1 MQYVGKVRQEIGI
14 RTIFNMLGP
23 LLNPGNVQSQI
34 VGVYSEEV
42 QNIYGNVLKKM
53 NRNKSI
59 IVSGGNGM
67 DEININ
73 GENKIL
79 VPGQEMYNFNASS
92 IGINNQDEKELDG
105 GDATYNANRIKEIFS
120 GKIDAFYEIVLLN
133 SAFALSLN
141 DLDKLDNN
149 VVKNNYLI
157 AKEIIDSGKAMAK
170 LKQLIEFTQDK

>member
-53 NRNKSI
+53 DRNKSI

-73 GENKIL
+73 G
-79 VPGQEMYNFNASS
+79 
-92 IGINNQDEKELDG
+92 
-105 GDATYNANRIKEIFS
+105 
-120 GKIDAFYEIVLLN
+120 
-133 SAFALSLN
+133 
-141 DLDKLDNN
+141 
-149 VVKNNYLI
+149 
-157 AKEIIDSGKAMAK
+157 
-170 LKQLIEFTQDK
+170 